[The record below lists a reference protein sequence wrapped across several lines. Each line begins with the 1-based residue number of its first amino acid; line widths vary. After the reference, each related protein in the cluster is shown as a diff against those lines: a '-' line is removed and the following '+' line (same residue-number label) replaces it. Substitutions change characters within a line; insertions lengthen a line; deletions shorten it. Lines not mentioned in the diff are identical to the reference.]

1 MEKKDLLFNLGNK
14 VRLARISK
22 GITQTELANII
33 GKDQPSINRLE
44 KGRINPSYIY
54 LTEICE
60 GLNISISELES
71 NYFNI

>member
-1 MEKKDLLFNLGNK
+1 MEKKDLLWALGEK
-14 VRLARISK
+14 VRLARMSK

-54 LTEICE
+54 LTEICS
-60 GLNISISELES
+60 GLEITLQELLS
-71 NYFNI
+71 NY